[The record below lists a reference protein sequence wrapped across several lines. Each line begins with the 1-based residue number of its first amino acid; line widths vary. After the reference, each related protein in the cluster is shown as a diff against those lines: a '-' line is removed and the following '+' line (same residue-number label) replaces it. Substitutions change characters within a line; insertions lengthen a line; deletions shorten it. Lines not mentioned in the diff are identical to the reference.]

1 MSNMSENA
9 YDMLTDKNRILLD
22 NYIIVLTTGLFD
34 TFCATYNGKWNVW
47 VFSYQKFHYMLQE
60 VS

>member
-22 NYIIVLTTGLFD
+22 NYIIALRFD
-34 TFCATYNGKWNVW
+34 TSCATYNGKWNVW